1 MKKLLKRI
9 IPILIALPFIL
20 YIAIIIT
27 NNNLANKV
35 EDKLKSYPLP
45 DETVLVDSVSA
56 AGKLVGNGNGMQYMG
71 SILVSSNLSEEELL
85 KYYSV
90 EFKYVEVRKQNSP
103 TLDFVHP
110 ITNLSFKNY
119 DDTSNLTYYCITDWG
134 SKLNYD
140 NELLFEFLNF
150 DLRGH

>member
-1 MKKLLKRI
+1 M
-9 IPILIALPFIL
+9 LPFIL
-20 YIAIIIT
+20 YIAIVIT

-35 EDKLKSYPLP
+35 EDELKSYPLP
-45 DETVLVDSVSA
+45 AETVLVDSVSA

-90 EFKYVEVRKQNSP
+90 EFKYVEVRKQDSP
-103 TLDFVHP
+103 TLDFIHT
-110 ITNLSFKNY
+110 TNCSFKKF
-119 DDTSNLTYYCITDWG
+119 DETSNLTYYCITDWG

-140 NELLFEFLNF
+140 NELLFGILDF
-150 DLRGH
+150 DIRGN

>member
-20 YIAIIIT
+20 YIAIVVT
-27 NNNLANKV
+27 NNNLATKV
-35 EDKLKSYPLP
+35 Y
-45 DETVLVDSVSA
+45 
-56 AGKLVGNGNGMQYMG
+56 
-71 SILVSSNLSEEELL
+71 
-85 KYYSV
+85 
-90 EFKYVEVRKQNSP
+90 
-103 TLDFVHP
+103 
-110 ITNLSFKNY
+110 
-119 DDTSNLTYYCITDWG
+119 DTSNLTYYCITDWG